1 MELGDATMEGSF
13 TVELFDILVY
23 LLPGLIVLT
32 AANWVWRGV
41 HESVPNVGPAAKVA
55 CILLLAFFIGV
66 LAHIVAAG
74 GATVGSKV
82 TRYFILDRTL
92 AHFAEFDQVS
102 RVVEKRIGTALPDR
116 GVVYRYAEN
125 YVVEKAG
132 RQSSSVSRLIALSL
146 FCRNSL
152 LPVAGLGVAWLWRK
166 RRTPVQL
173 AFAFVAVGCVE
184 AVLVAGWINYY
195 SAAVNKVLRTFV
207 MMNLA

>member
-1 MELGDATMEGSF
+1 MLSVRPMELGDATMEGSF

-102 RVVEKRIGTALPDR
+102 RVVDKRIALDR
-116 GVVYRYAEN
+116 
-125 YVVEKAG
+125 
-132 RQSSSVSRLIALSL
+132 
-146 FCRNSL
+146 
-152 LPVAGLGVAWLWRK
+152 PVAIL
-166 RRTPVQL
+166 PQL
-173 AFAFVAVGCVE
+173 AAASSGARRRLVVAQAPHTRSTSVC
-184 AVLVAGWINYY
+184 
-195 SAAVNKVLRTFV
+195 LRRRG
-207 MMNLA
+207 LR